1 MINIALYQPDIPQNT
16 AAIIRICACLN
27 VNLEIIKPLGY
38 VMNYKKLDRI
48 YMDYLKECN
57 IKYYDNFDEFL
68 KEKDLDKIILLT
80 TKSNKPYFNFQFKNN
95 DTLLFGSETKG
106 VPKKIHDILINKVN
120 IPISKKT
127 RSLNLASAVS
137 VAAGEATRQLNYAR

>member
-137 VAAGEATRQLNYAR
+137 MAASEATRQLSYAR